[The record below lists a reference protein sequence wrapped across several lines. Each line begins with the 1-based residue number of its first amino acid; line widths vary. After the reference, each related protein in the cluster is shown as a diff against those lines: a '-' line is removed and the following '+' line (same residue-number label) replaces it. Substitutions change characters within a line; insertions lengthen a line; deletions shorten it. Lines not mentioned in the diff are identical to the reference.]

1 VEYNQS
7 INIVKKRWHVRKNLI
22 LPCSMRRVG
31 LQSAA
36 WCCLSVLWLAATVPF
51 SAFAATPAL
60 LDLSQAQPAE
70 QVVLSKT
77 QQQQLKQTPRRAALV
92 WHGASPWINAVT
104 AGARAEFAD
113 AGVEVVAVTDA
124 NYDPARQVADLE
136 NVTTLK
142 PDFILTLAIDAASVK
157 SSLQRA
163 GAGGA
168 KLVLLSNPVAGFSH
182 PADYAGIVTDDMI
195 GMGRRAAR
203 VLAEHSSKPLQ
214 VGMIFHD
221 ADYFITNTRD
231 KAFVDALQAHPQ
243 LQLVARKGFVREQET
258 SDVAAALLL
267 QHPELDLIYVSWD
280 SAAEGVLEALRAAGR
295 KDIRVVTHDLGVNN
309 LLDLARGGNMLATI
323 ADQPYL
329 IGQTMAKVALLAELG
344 APTPKLTLVPFET
357 VHRHN
362 ISEGWLR
369 AFHSPL
375 PGVLQP
381 FIATENAR

>member
-1 VEYNQS
+1 MKP
-7 INIVKKRWHVRKNLI
+7 KKLQWRQVALLCL
-22 LPCSMRRVG
+22 LPV
-31 LQSAA
+31 
-36 WCCLSVLWLAATVPF
+36 LSVPV
-51 SAFAATPAL
+51 SAATPAL
-60 LDLSQAQPAE
+60 DLTTAARAE
-70 QVVLSKT
+70 QVILT
-77 QQQQLKQTPRRAALV
+77 PAQQQQLKTTKRRAALV
-92 WHGASPWINAVT
+92 WHGSSAWINAVT
-104 AGARAEFAD
+104 AGARTEFAA
-113 AGVEVVAVTDA
+113 AGVDVVAVTDA
-124 NYDPARQVADLE
+124 NFDPARQVADIE
-136 NVTTLK
+136 NVTTMR
-142 PDFILTLAIDAASVK
+142 PDFILTLAIDPSSVK

-163 GAGGA
+163 VTQGA
-168 KLVLLSNPVAGFSH
+168 KLVLLSNPIAGFQH
-182 PADYAGIVTDDMI
+182 PADYTGIVTDDML
-195 GMGRRAAR
+195 GMGRRAAS
-203 VLAEHSSKPLQ
+203 VLAEYSNKPVK

-231 KAFVDALQAHPQ
+231 RAFTDALKAHPQ

-267 QHPELDLIYVSWD
+267 QHPELELIYVSWD

-329 IGQTMAKVALLAELG
+329 IGQTMAKVALLAELQQ
-344 APTPKLTLVPFET
+344 PTPALTLVPFDT

-375 PGVLQP
+375 PAVIQP
-381 FIATENAR
+381 FIATENSR

>member
-1 VEYNQS
+1 M
-7 INIVKKRWHVRKNLI
+7 RKNLL
-22 LPCSMRRVG
+22 LPRVLVAAGLHSLNRPGEARPGVARRWLCLLG
-31 LQSAA
+31 LVTM
-36 WCCLSVLWLAATVPF
+36 LPLAAI
-51 SAFAATPAL
+51 AASPAL
-60 LDLSQAQPAE
+60 LDLTQARQAE

-104 AGARAEFAD
+104 AGARAEFAA

-168 KLVLLSNPVAGFSH
+168 KLVLLSNPIAGFSH

-203 VLAEHSSKPLQ
+203 VLAEHSTEPLQ

-221 ADYFITNTRD
+221 ADI
-231 KAFVDALQAHPQ
+231 
-243 LQLVARKGFVREQET
+243 
-258 SDVAAALLL
+258 LLPIPVTKPL
-267 QHPELDLIYVSWD
+267 LMRCRLIRSCSWWRVKVL
-280 SAAEGVLEALRAAGR
+280 SANRR
-295 KDIRVVTHDLGVNN
+295 PTMWQPPCCCNIRNWT
-309 LLDLARGGNMLATI
+309 
-323 ADQPYL
+323 
-329 IGQTMAKVALLAELG
+329 
-344 APTPKLTLVPFET
+344 
-357 VHRHN
+357 
-362 ISEGWLR
+362 
-369 AFHSPL
+369 
-375 PGVLQP
+375 
-381 FIATENAR
+381 